1 MRFAFQRAS
10 KGSNY
15 KQPHPFFRTPLES
28 FSCLLHHPTHQPP
41 WEGHGGRIGDQ
52 GSQTGGS
59 NSECVSVP
67 AEWACSCPKCG
78 LSDFPEPHG
87 ECVQGFPKVKGTMG
101 YNSQTSRLARRNVMV
116 PWYPSHAICSRLSKS
131 PSHSPFE
138 ECQSSCQS
146 APKRFRD
153 SEQSYVCLPP
163 AYSRAQASEP
173 HVLEAAP
180 PGACIRCHPWLIY
193 SLSSCLLSASCMAST
208 RHWR

>member
-67 AEWACSCPKCG
+67 AEWACSCPKCA

-101 YNSQTSRLARRNVMV
+101 YNSQTSRLARRNVTLGYQGI
-116 PWYPSHAICSRLSKS
+116 PATPSAAGSVKVQATHPLKS
-131 PSHSPFE
+131 VRARAKVLP
-138 ECQSSCQS
+138 
-146 APKRFRD
+146 RD
-153 SEQSYVCLPP
+153 SETQSSPMSAFLQPTQGPRHLSPMSWKQLP
-163 AYSRAQASEP
+163 RGHAS
-173 HVLEAAP
+173 
-180 PGACIRCHPWLIY
+180 GAIHGLFI
-193 SLSSCLLSASCMAST
+193 
-208 RHWR
+208 H